1 MASIFITG
9 STDGLGKMAAR
20 QLIENGHEVFLHAR
34 NPSRAKDAR
43 KGLPGAADVL
53 IGDLSDLEATRKLAA
68 DANALGT
75 FDVVI
80 HNAAVLRT
88 DAKTILTVNTLSP
101 YLLTCLMHRPKRF
114 VYMSSNDHSWGRM
127 QIDEIGKDEPDIRY
141 ADTKLQV
148 AALALAVARKWP
160 DVLSNAV
167 DPGWVPTKMGGKG
180 APDDLQQGHTTQ
192 VWLAEGKGAA
202 ADMTG
207 KYLHHKKVTDIKAV
221 ARDPKQQEA
230 LLAAC
235 ARVTGEEFPGGD
247 S

>member
-1 MASIFITG
+1 MPKILITG
-9 STDGLGKMAAR
+9 STDGLGEMAAR
-20 QLIENGHEVFLHAR
+20 QLIANGHDIYLHAR
-34 NPSRAKDAR
+34 NAARAEDAR
-43 KGLPGAADVL
+43 KALPGAAGVL
-53 IGDLSDLEATRKLAA
+53 IGDLSDLGSTRKLAE
-68 DANALGT
+68 DANAVGT

-88 DAKTILTVNTLSP
+88 DAKTIMTVNILAP
-101 YLLTCLMHRPKRF
+101 YLLTCLMYRPKRF

-127 QIDEIGKDEPDIRY
+127 QIGEIGKDEPDIRY

-160 DVLSNAV
+160 DVRSNTV
-167 DPGWVPTKMGGKG
+167 DPGWVATKMGGKG

-192 VWLAEGKGAA
+192 VWLAEGKERA

-207 KYLHHKKVTDIKAV
+207 KYLHHQEITDLKAV
-221 ARDPKQQEA
+221 ARDPDQQDA

-235 ARVTGEEFPGGD
+235 ARATGEEFPGRD
-247 S
+247 A